1 MRLNYDNSKL
11 FSVGIDGMLACF
23 SIKDFDLSAK
33 AKSQLQPSI
42 LPSEEI
48 LIEKITLDSIKKRI
62 KTLKADIELQERT
75 RDQQLKQT
83 MAKNDEEIETLEDE
97 IEQQKSF
104 FEDTTRELTQE
115 KEGVELK
122 FEEEQ
127 NYLKRLHE
135 EELRVKKTE
144 FNEKMISD
152 KNRKD
157 QLIKSK
163 ED

>member
-1 MRLNYDNSKL
+1 M
-11 FSVGIDGMLACF
+11 
-23 SIKDFDLSAK
+23 
-33 AKSQLQPSI
+33 
-42 LPSEEI
+42 PSEEI

-83 MAKNDEEIETLEDE
+83 MAKNDEEIETLEEE
-97 IEQQKSF
+97 IEEQKSF
-104 FEDTTRELTQE
+104 FEDTTRQLTME
-115 KEGVELK
+115 KEQVELK

-127 NYLKRLHE
+127 NYLKRLHD

-144 FNEKMISD
+144 FNEKMHSD

-157 QLIKSK
+157 
-163 ED
+163 